1 MNRELISNLPL
12 TGGVY
17 LLKDKDN
24 NIIYI
29 GKSINIKKRVQ
40 QHLRSKIKD
49 KIVFISYIDTN
60 SELDS
65 LILEAKLIKKHLPKY
80 NVLWRDDKQYPYIKI
95 STNEQFPGIGIS
107 RSSIGNGA
115 KYYGPFRGKTA
126 RELVKFLSFAFG
138 IRRCNE
144 IPLKKRMQPCLDYYT
159 KRCKGPCA
167 GKISRNN
174 YLKIVSEI
182 EDFFE
187 NGAQILKENLAKE
200 MIDASKKKEFE
211 MAAAARD
218 KIKWLDQEIN
228 LYSGKFQWSGF
239 AKASISEL
247 KKELKLKKLPKRI
260 EAFDVSN
267 IGSFETVASMVVF
280 NNGMPY
286 KKHYR
291 RFKISLEKVP
301 NDTLAIYESVFR
313 RLTKTLAKQLPLPD
327 LIVIDGGKG
336 QLSSAVRAINDA
348 KIKDLEIISMAKRM
362 EEIFIP
368 NRQAPIILPRNSN
381 ALKLLQNIR
390 NEAHRFAVSYHRLR
404 RSKYL
409 LNNS

>member
-17 LLKDKDN
+17 LLKDKAG

-40 QHLRSKIKD
+40 QHLRSKIND
-49 KIVFISYIDTN
+49 KIFSVSYIDTN

-95 STNEQFPGIGIS
+95 STNEEYPGIGIS
-107 RSSIGNGA
+107 RSSIGNSA

-126 RELVKFLSFAFG
+126 RELIKFLSFAFG
-138 IRRCNE
+138 IRRCKE
-144 IPLKKRMQPCLDYYT
+144 SPLKKRIQPCLDYYT

-167 GKISRNN
+167 GKISRKN

-182 EDFFE
+182 KDFFE
-187 NGAQILKENLAKE
+187 NGAQKLKENLAKE
-200 MIDASKKKEFE
+200 MIEASRKNEFE
-211 MAAAARD
+211 IAAVARD

-228 LYSGKFQWSGF
+228 LYSGKFQQPAF
-239 AKASISEL
+239 AKGSIPEL
-247 KKELKLKKLPKRI
+247 KKELNLKKMPKRI
-260 EAFDVSN
+260 EVFDVSN

-280 NNGMPY
+280 KNGMPY

-313 RLTKTLAKQLPLPD
+313 RLTKTLSKQLPLPD

-348 KIKDLEIISMAKRM
+348 KIKNLEIISLAKRM

-368 NRQAPIILPRNSN
+368 NRQDPIILPRNSN

-390 NEAHRFAVSYHRLR
+390 NEAHRFAINYHRLR
-404 RSKYL
+404 RK
-409 LNNS
+409 NAMIK